1 MRKYIILTLLFFVS
15 FSYAQ
20 KLTKWEKKQ
29 IEKMEL
35 KIINRGLDMNSI
47 IVPYYSRNNQYMFKL
62 YSEFTKDAE
71 DMWEEDLFEAGF
83 EVGGSYNDKAVIKD
97 TENREMLHYKEVEFK
112 GRYVFEFTNKK
123 KFLFTDPLP
132 ANVIKIYDLENNNKL
147 VCTIKFKANWILSGV
162 LIDKKKR
169 MYILDELKKSN

>member
-1 MRKYIILTLLFFVS
+1 
-15 FSYAQ
+15 
-20 KLTKWEKKQ
+20 
-29 IEKMEL
+29 
-35 KIINRGLDMNSI
+35 MNSI

-97 TENREMLHYKEVEFK
+97 TENREMLLYKEVEFK
-112 GRYVFEFTNKK
+112 GRYVFEFESVGRD
-123 KFLFTDPLP
+123 FLGSLP
-132 ANVIKIYDLENNNKL
+132 DNVIKIYDLANNNKL
-147 VCTIKFKANWILSGV
+147 VCTIKFKAN
-162 LIDKKKR
+162 LIMSSLPFDKQKR

>member
-29 IEKMEL
+29 IDKMQL

-47 IVPYYSRNNQYMFKL
+47 IVPYYRNNDGREF
-62 YSEFTKDAE
+62 YSSFDKDYE

-97 TENREMLHYKEVEFK
+97 TENREMLLYKEVEFK

-123 KFLFTDPLP
+123 KFR
-132 ANVIKIYDLENNNKL
+132 
-147 VCTIKFKANWILSGV
+147 TIC
-162 LIDKKKR
+162 
-169 MYILDELKKSN
+169 

>member
-29 IEKMEL
+29 IDKMQL

-97 TENREMLHYKEVEFK
+97 TENREMLLYKEVEFK
-112 GRYVFEFTNKK
+112 GRYVFEFESVGRD
-123 KFLFTDPLP
+123 FLGSLP
-132 ANVIKIYDLENNNKL
+132 DNVIKIYDLANNNKL
-147 VCTIKFKANWILSGV
+147 VCTIKFKAN
-162 LIDKKKR
+162 LIMSSLPFDKQKR

>member
-35 KIINRGLDMNSI
+35 KIINRGMDMNSI
-47 IVPYYSRNNQYMFKL
+47 VVPYYSRDDKND
-62 YSEFTKDAE
+62 EFLQFAKQGE
-71 DMWEEDLFEAGF
+71 NMWEEDLFEAGF

-97 TENREMLHYKEVEFK
+97 TENREMLLYKEVEFK

>member
-29 IEKMEL
+29 IEKLEL

-47 IVPYYSRNNQYMFKL
+47 IVPYYRRNDGGSFAK
-62 YSEFTKDAE
+62 KAE
-71 DMWEEDLFEAGF
+71 DWWEEDLFEAGF

-97 TENREMLHYKEVEFK
+97 TENREMLLYKEIEFK
-112 GRYVFEFTNKK
+112 GRYVFDFKSEGKDF
-123 KFLFTDPLP
+123 FLDSPP
-132 ANVIKIYDLENNNKL
+132 DNVIKIYDLANNNKL
-147 VCTIKFKANWILSGV
+147 VCTIKFKANVIMSELS
-162 LIDKKKR
+162 IDKKLRK
-169 MYILDELKKSN
+169 YILEELKKSN